1 MISLEAEGATDIL
14 VIGGGIIG
22 VCSAYYLAKEGH
34 RVTLLERGQVAS
46 GCSYG
51 NGGLL
56 PPSHSLPL
64 PAPGV
69 VRQGLKWMLDP
80 ESPFFVRPR
89 LDRDFIAWL
98 WRFQSYCRRKPLLRA
113 IPLLRDLQRASLGLY
128 QELIEREELQCHFE
142 QAGGLG
148 LYLTAKGYQHAV
160 EEAHLLQDH
169 GLKFDILDAAAT
181 REMEPAARPDVVG
194 GVFQPEDAH
203 LEPVSFVRGMANRA
217 VELGVRVLENTE
229 VLSLDARGAEV
240 GRVRTTRGDYE
251 PEQVVLAAG
260 AWSAQVASELKLK
273 LPLQPAKGYSVTVK
287 RPGDFPQFPLRLGEA
302 KVVATPM
309 GEWLRFAGTLE
320 LAGHDFRIDRRRV
333 NAIIK
338 AANRYLTGLESMSI
352 VEIWRGL
359 RPVTPD
365 GLPYIGRSRSFRN
378 LIIACGHAHL
388 GVSMGPVTGKLV
400 SQIADG
406 KAPLV
411 DLSATQVERFA

>member
-1 MISLEAEGATDIL
+1 MISLEAEGSTDIL

-22 VCSAYYLAKEGH
+22 VCSAYYLAKEGR
-34 RVTLLERGQVAS
+34 RVTLVERGEVSS

-98 WRFQSYCRRKPLLRA
+98 WGFQAHCRQEPLLRA
-113 IPLLRDLQRASLGLY
+113 IPLLRDLQRASLDLY
-128 QELIEREELQCHFE
+128 RELVEGENLECHFE
-142 QAGGLG
+142 EAGGLG
-148 LYLTAKGYQHAV
+148 LYLSAKGYEHAV
-160 EEAHLLQDH
+160 EEAHMLQAH
-169 GLKFDILDAAAT
+169 GLRFDILDAAAT
-181 REMEPAARPDVVG
+181 RAMEPAARPDVVG
-194 GVFQPEDAH
+194 GIFQPEDAH
-203 LEPVSFVRGMANRA
+203 IEPVSFVRGLANRA
-217 VELGVRVLENTE
+217 VELGVKVLEHTE
-229 VLSLDARGAEV
+229 VLGLEAGGEAV
-240 GRVRTTRGDYE
+240 GRVRTTRGDFE
-251 PEQVVLAAG
+251 PQQIVLAAG
-260 AWSAQVASELKLK
+260 AWSAQVAAALRLK
-273 LPLQPAKGYSVTVK
+273 LPLQPAKGYSVTVR
-287 RPGDFPQFPLRLGEA
+287 RPGAFPRFPLRLGEA

-320 LAGHDFRIDRRRV
+320 LAGHDLRIDRRRV

-338 AANRYLTGLESMSI
+338 AANRYLTGLETMNI

-359 RPVTPD
+359 RPVSPD

-378 LIIACGHAHL
+378 LIVACGHAHL

-400 SQIADG
+400 SQIAG
-406 KAPLV
+406 GAEPIV